1 MKINKI
7 IGYVVAGLAALTI
20 SGCERE
26 YVAPNPLVQENIVTH
41 EDSNGGI
48 AIYQFHTLRDAE
60 IKGATF
66 IKQFK
71 NDRYGQKTLAGQ
83 YQDLNK
89 NGKVDEGDFCV
100 VTQGERYW
108 IPLEDRFICST
119 HILNTIHTDHPM
131 KYDGSKQS
139 ESLTEDGT
147 FKTYTTAGMWHL
159 RNGERTPH
167 QSIEQ
172 AKDCIKECPSNLL
185 ERLD

>member
-20 SGCERE
+20 SSCERE
-26 YVAPNPLVQENIVTH
+26 YTPANPVVHGNVVTH

-48 AIYQFHTLRDAE
+48 AIYQFHTRRDEE

-71 NDRYGQKTLAGQ
+71 NDRFGQKTLAGH

-89 NGKVDEGDFCV
+89 NGKVDEGDFCFV
-100 VTQGERYW
+100 SQGENCQT
-108 IPLEDRFICST
+108 PLEDRFVCST
-119 HILNTIHTDHPM
+119 HILRTVHTDHPM
-131 KYDGSKQS
+131 KYDASNQS
-139 ESLTEDGT
+139 EGLTEDGT
-147 FKTYTTAGMWHL
+147 YKTYTTAGMWHL
-159 RNGERTPH
+159 RNGVRTPH

-185 ERLD
+185 EKL